1 MAGKI
6 VIDTEKCKGCR
17 LCVGVCPQGCI
28 VISKTSNSN
37 GYLPAELGGDGCS
50 GCAMC
55 AVMCPEAVIEVYQ
68 DSKMVEIKA
77 VDGKKKKLVREEV

>member
-6 VIDTEKCKGCR
+6 VINTEKCKGCR
-17 LCVGVCPQGCI
+17 LCVGVCPQDCI
-28 VISKTSNSN
+28 VISESSNGY
-37 GYLPAELGGDGCS
+37 GYLPAESNGGRCT

-68 DSKMVEIKA
+68 DSKVIEIKA
-77 VDGKKKKLVREEV
+77 VGGKKKKLIREEV